1 MQEKPTKRKFDIMCC
16 FMSQLHNIYL
26 VAHIEIEEDCL
37 RTWSLVVGKP
47 GGPFPNRLRTNIGE
61 YL

>member
-16 FMSQLHNIYL
+16 FMSKLDNINL

-37 RTWSLVVGKP
+37 RTRSFVVGKH
-47 GGPFPNRLRTNIGE
+47 G
-61 YL
+61 